1 MPETNLL
8 KYGTLPPNTCTLG
21 IRISTYEFGGEANT
35 QLITVNKTNAA
46 FITSI

>member
-8 KYGTLPPNTCTLG
+8 KYGTLPPNTCTVG
-21 IRISTYEFGGEANT
+21 IKMSAYEFCGEANI
-35 QLITVNKTNAA
+35 QLITLNKINAA